1 MHTEALTP
9 HTKRVF
15 ESLGNA
21 SLTKGVYLAGGSAL
35 ALYYGHRFSVDLD
48 WFGRDF
54 KYTTEFRRKLNSLGK
69 LKVVSQSEDTF
80 HGQLDG
86 IEISFFRYPYKLLFA
101 KKRYNRNIY
110 LANLKDIAAMKM
122 DAVATRGS
130 KKDFIDMYFLLQNF
144 SLKELISIL
153 PKKFEIQ
160 YNAAHLLKALVYFKD
175 AEKSQMPQM
184 IKKVSWEEVKKGLAG
199 IVEEYVKSEQ

>member
-1 MHTEALTP
+1 MHPEALTP
-9 HTKRVF
+9 DTKRIF
-15 ESLGNA
+15 ESLGSA

-35 ALYYGHRFSVDLD
+35 ALYFGHRFSVDLD

-69 LKVVSQSEDTF
+69 LKIVSQSEDTF

-86 IEISFFRYPYKLLFA
+86 IEVSFFRYPYKLLFA
-101 KKRYNRNIY
+101 KKKYNQSIC
-110 LANLKDIAAMKM
+110 LANPKDIAAMKI
-122 DAVATRGS
+122 DAIATRGS

-153 PKKFEIQ
+153 PKKFEVQ
-160 YNAAHLLKALVYFKD
+160 YNTAHLLKAFVYFKD
-175 AEKSQMPQM
+175 AEKSQMPRM
-184 IKKVSWEEVKKGLAG
+184 IKKVSWEEVKKSLAAT
-199 IVEEYVKSEQ
+199 VEEYVKSEQ